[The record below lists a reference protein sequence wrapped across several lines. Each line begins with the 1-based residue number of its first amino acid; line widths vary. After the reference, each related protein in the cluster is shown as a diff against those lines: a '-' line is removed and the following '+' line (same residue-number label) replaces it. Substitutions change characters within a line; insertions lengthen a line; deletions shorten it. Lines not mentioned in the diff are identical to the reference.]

1 MAHRKQK
8 PKPGFEYQAAV
19 VSKIPCGAKK
29 NTVLQAV
36 RSVIETPC
44 IDRVVICHEGKL
56 TVLAD
61 CPDRE
66 SKQSFQS
73 RTDKLVGFLRTV

>member
-1 MAHRKQK
+1 MAHRKRK
-8 PKPGFEYQAAV
+8 PKPGFDFEASV

-44 IDRVVICHEGKL
+44 IDRVVRCYDGNI
-56 TVLAD
+56 VVIAD
-61 CPDRE
+61 CPDRD
-66 SKQSFQS
+66 SKISFQT
-73 RTDKLVGFLRTV
+73 RTEKLVGFLRTV